1 MKPTE
6 QTTQQ
11 IERFINKIAQKFPE
25 NEDPSLLTDIHII
38 VSQDSG
44 EMLAFDDDDA
54 EITRCVVEQ
63 WIDNKDDDFY
73 DQITKI
79 LRSILHDNSKIVDNF
94 GILKPYSF
102 VLENDDN
109 ENIAELA
116 LIYVTIGAS
125 SHTSRAE
132 AFAEYYGSAPVS
144 KREFDEVNNS
154 SIYDQLDVLF
164 KGKT

>member
-44 EMLAFDDDDA
+44 EMLAFDDDDT

-73 DQITKI
+73 DQITNI
-79 LRSILHDNSKIVDNF
+79 LRSILQENSEIIDNF
-94 GILKPYSF
+94 GIMKPYSF

-109 ENIAELA
+109 ENIAELYLA
-116 LIYVTIGAS
+116 DDETVILGGDLMEGLNKDLDNFLDNLIK
-125 SHTSRAE
+125 E
-132 AFAEYYGSAPVS
+132 C
-144 KREFDEVNNS
+144 N
-154 SIYDQLDVLF
+154 
-164 KGKT
+164 